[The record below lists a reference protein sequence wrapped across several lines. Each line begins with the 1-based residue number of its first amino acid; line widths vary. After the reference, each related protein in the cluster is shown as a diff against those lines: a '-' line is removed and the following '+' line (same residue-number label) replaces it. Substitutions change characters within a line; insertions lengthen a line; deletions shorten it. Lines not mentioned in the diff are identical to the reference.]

1 MNHDMTGTFL
11 YFVGVLLFSV
21 SGTVVSAI
29 IVRSKQRG
37 LRRLR
42 DNLPSDQFATV
53 RTEMT
58 LHVVVWMVRTVQ
70 VALSAILALL
80 IEADIIDPASP
91 LLTRIVFIFFGVFY
105 MVEPFAW
112 LILGIVELWPP
123 RALRRGAR

>member
-1 MNHDMTGTFL
+1 MTGTFL